1 MSFVDSTPYKR
12 IAVLISGHGSNL
24 QAIIDA
30 CHHQQIHGEVTVVI
44 SNIPHAYGLT
54 RAAEAGIDTSLL
66 TKQEYP
72 DRNQYDQ
79 ALHELLKDYDVDLVV
94 LAGFMRILTPE
105 FVDAFEGRMLNIHPS
120 LLPKYPGLHTHQRAL
135 EHGDHEHGCTIH
147 FVTSE
152 LDSGPTILQ
161 AKVPIYSDDTA
172 ELIAARVNQQE
183 VQIYP
188 LAVKW
193 FCEDRLKMK
202 QGHAWVDGQ
211 QLGINGYANDQ

>member
-1 MSFVDSTPYKR
+1 MSSVDPMPFKR

-30 CHHQQIHGEVTVVI
+30 CHHQHINGEIAVVV

-54 RAAEAGIDTSLL
+54 RAAEAGIDTALL
-66 TKQEYP
+66 TTQEYP
-72 DRNQYDQ
+72 ERTEFDK
-79 ALHELLKDYDVDLVV
+79 ALHELLCDYDVDLVV

-105 FVDAFEGRMLNIHPS
+105 FVDAFKGKMLNIHPS

-135 EHGDHEHGCTIH
+135 DQGDREHGCTVH

-161 AKVPIYSDDTA
+161 AKVPIYTNDTA
-172 ELIAARVNQQE
+172 EFIAARVNQQE
-183 VQIYP
+183 IQVYP
-188 LAVKW
+188 LVVQW
-193 FCEDRLKMK
+193 FCENRLEMK
-202 QGHAWVDGQ
+202 QGHAWLDGQ
-211 QLGINGYANDQ
+211 KLGTYGYANDQ